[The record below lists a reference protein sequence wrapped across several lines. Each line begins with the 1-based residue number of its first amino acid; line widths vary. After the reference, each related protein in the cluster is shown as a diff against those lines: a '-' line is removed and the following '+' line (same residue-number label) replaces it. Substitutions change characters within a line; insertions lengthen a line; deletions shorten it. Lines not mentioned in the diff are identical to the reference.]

1 MVRMLRLAC
10 AIFVLALPISAVSAQ
25 TEPMGG
31 QPARGAKPSV
41 ANLEEQ
47 VVYQRAFEAVVWSQ
61 PLVGLYGLTRGL
73 RELGVEDNVIDTMSR
88 PLTTRHEALTANN
101 TTPYITAT
109 SNLRNGPMVLEVPPQ
124 SAKGVLFG
132 QVVDAWQDTIAAVGP
147 SGSDQGKGGKYLLV
161 PPNHSG
167 AIPDGYIVIRSP
179 TFAISFAFRSIKLPG
194 MSDADAQAYA
204 RTLKLYPLA
213 EAANPKPTR
222 FADTWDKP
230 FRTLPF
236 YDFRYYQE
244 LYEALKDEPVQPRN
258 KAMMGMLKTI
268 GIEAGKPFTPPM
280 KYKAAMER
288 AVVDAYFYMQDRFLK
303 VQAKN
308 LYWANRHWSWFFL
321 PDENNSLSYETPGGL
336 FYTERSDMYHPG
348 TYFPPRLPRL
358 DSIAEWVKAG
368 NPPPA
373 TVYLASIADDKGR
386 PLAAGKLYKLRVP
399 ADMPVKQFWALI
411 VYDFATWA
419 FIYNPLERVGLS
431 TYDTDK
437 VKKNADGSVD
447 IYFGPKAPKGLEA
460 NWIPTEG
467 KTPMP
472 VMRLYGADDRFWS
485 RSFTLPDV
493 ELVK

>member
-1 MVRMLRLAC
+1 MGLMHRLAVV
-10 AIFVLALPISAVSAQ
+10 IFTLALPISGAFAQ
-25 TEPMGG
+25 TEPLGG
-31 QPARGAKPSV
+31 QPAKGAKPSV

-47 VVYQRAFEAVVWSQ
+47 VVYQRAFEAVIWSQ
-61 PLVGLYGLTRGL
+61 PLVGLYGVTRAT
-73 RELGVEDNVIDTMSR
+73 REAGVADNEILAMSR

-109 SNLRNGPMVLEVPPQ
+109 SNVRNGPMVLEVPAQ

-147 SGSDQGKGGKYLLV
+147 SGADQGKGGKYLFV
-161 PPNHSG
+161 PPGYSG
-167 AIPDGYIVIRSP
+167 VLPDGYIVIRPP
-179 TFAISFAFRSIKLPG
+179 TFSIAFAFRSIKLPG

-204 RTLKLYPLA
+204 QTLKLYSLA

-222 FADTWDKP
+222 FVDTWSKP
-230 FRTLPF
+230 YRSLPF
-236 YDFRYYQE
+236 YDFRYFEE
-244 LYEALKDEPVQPRN
+244 LHQALKDEPVQPRD

-268 GIEAGKPFTPPM
+268 GIEPGKPFAPPM

-303 VQAKN
+303 VQSQN
-308 LYWANRHWSWFFL
+308 LYYANRHWSWFFL
-321 PDENNSLSYETPGGL
+321 PNAEDSLTFDTSAGL
-336 FYTERSDMYHPG
+336 SYTERSDMYHPG
-348 TYFPPRLPRL
+348 TFYPPRIPRL
-358 DSIAEWVKAG
+358 DHIADWVKAG
-368 NPPPA
+368 NLPPA
-373 TVYLASIADDKGR
+373 TVYLGSIADDKGR

-419 FIYNPLERVGLS
+419 FIYNPLDRVGLS

-437 VKKNADGSVD
+437 MKKNPDGGVD
-447 IYFGPKAPKGLEA
+447 IYFGPKAPKGLET

-472 VMRLYGADDRFWS
+472 VMRLYGGDERFWN
-485 RSFTLPDV
+485 RTFTLPDV